1 MSDGDNRS
9 GEKQQPEREGW
20 RCSLEKW
27 GAAKG
32 SFTKDGGTFGLST
45 AVYSWTAS
53 SWEVEARL
61 IPTSSR
67 LAWATHEF

>member
-20 RCSLEKW
+20 RCSLENGEQLKE
-27 GAAKG
+27 ALLKM
-32 SFTKDGGTFGLST
+32 GTFGLST

-53 SWEVEARL
+53 SWEVEARGS
-61 IPTSSR
+61 PQVQG
-67 LAWATHEF
+67 